1 MILTQQY
8 QGRERQGDNVGGY
21 SYVDKQHVVDR
32 ADKVRLEQE
41 NVFIYAKTK
50 VKQETEIE

>member
-1 MILTQQY
+1 MILTQPY
-8 QGRERQGDNVGGY
+8 QGRERRGDNVDGY

-41 NVFIYAKTK
+41 NVFIYVKTK